1 MNSDVRPRRSTRL
14 RMKAY
19 ELPAGTPLEQPA
31 PRTRPRAQRPTSA
44 SPSVLPLTRMA
55 PPPSP
60 CPPLMPRFIDG
71 YHLPRSS
78 TLLTRVT
85 PMQTD
90 GQKRA
95 TRSGCSSSST
105 IRRCAIS
112 FVNFYG
118 TTFARKTL
126 RSGSRFKTS
135 NASSISH
142 RPPAAQ
148 LSSVRHQNG
157 LQAARATRQGNR
169 RWNSTTSHSFNKRMR
184 FMRCTLPRAA
194 RPS

>member
-1 MNSDVRPRRSTRL
+1 MNFDARPRRSTRL

-19 ELPAGTPLEQPA
+19 GQPAGTPLEQPA
-31 PRTRPRAQRPTSA
+31 QRTRPPAQRPTSA

-55 PPPSP
+55 PQLSP
-60 CPPLMPRFIDG
+60 CPPLMPRFIGG

-78 TLLTRVT
+78 TLLIPVT

-105 IRRCAIS
+105 IRRCATS
-112 FVNFYG
+112 FVNFYE
-118 TTFARKTL
+118 TTFARKIL

-135 NASSISH
+135 NANSISL
-142 RPPAAQ
+142 RPQVAPP
-148 LSSVRHQNG
+148 SNGRHQNG
-157 LQAARATRQGNR
+157 LQAVRATRQGNR
-169 RWNSTTSHSFNKRMR
+169 RWNSTTSHSSNKRMR
-184 FMRCTLPRAA
+184 SMRCTLPRAA